1 MMPMAKRYDTRVPR
15 TIKIKVSGTDRYGNR
30 FSQTATTLNVSRSGA
45 RLEGVPLVNGAETLV
60 VSRGWFRKAR
70 FRVVWTGEPG
80 TPEASQVGVRCVESG
95 GSAIWGIDFPPPEPS
110 NWVPPKQE
118 TAPATATIP
127 ESGPIPVQWDSYDA
141 DRPAR
146 FVDPSI
152 KEPIVHAADA
162 VPAAW
167 REEAGKSGERRIPIT
182 IRWSAQGKEI
192 EENLVMARV
201 LKDGSCMVSLKN
213 SALEGTEVSVTH
225 GYSGEK
231 RAGKISW
238 CGPRTPDG
246 GCPASIELTP
256 PDLKFWDAAPSF
268 GG

>member
-1 MMPMAKRYDTRVPR
+1 MSKAKRYDTRVHK
-15 TIKIKVSGTDRYGNR
+15 TIRVKVSGTDRYGNR
-30 FSQTATTLNVSRSGA
+30 FRQTASTLNISRSGA
-45 RLEGVPLVNGAETLV
+45 RLDGVPLVKDADTIE

-70 FRVVWTGEPG
+70 FRVVWAGEPG
-80 TPEASQVGVRCVESG
+80 TSEASQVGIRCVESN
-95 GSAIWGIDFPPPEPS
+95 GSAIWGIDFPPPQPS
-110 NWVPPKQE
+110 NWKAPRQE
-118 TAPATATIP
+118 AASVSAIP

-141 DRPAR
+141 DRPMR
-146 FVDPSI
+146 FADSGV

-162 VPAAW
+162 VPKAW
-167 REEAGKSGERRIPIT
+167 RDESRKSAGERRVPIT
-182 IRWSAQGKEI
+182 LRWNAQGKEV

-213 SALEGTEVSVTH
+213 AALEGTEVSVTH

-238 CGPRTPDG
+238 CGPRTAEG

-256 PDLKFWDAAPSF
+256 PDLPFWDAAPSF